1 MNALGF
7 DMHGLKIFLASIPL
21 ILTSFSFA
29 EEQNTTFFTEEDIL
43 GELPIVSSA
52 SRMNQSMS
60 RVPASVSII
69 DREMID
75 ASGAVSWVDV
85 FRLVPGFQAYYINGN
100 RYGIGYHGFGDQFPN
115 HMEVMID
122 GRSIYEPAFSG
133 IEWGSLG
140 ITLDEVDHI
149 EIVRGS
155 NAPAQ
160 GSNAFMGAI
169 NIITQKPQ
177 QESGVHQRFTVGDRQ
192 TREGHIR
199 YSGHLDKFDYRV
211 SVNYQHNE
219 GFPSVDTGDD
229 QGPLKDGKESLGF
242 NFRGMYTPNVS
253 DIIDLQVGFNHNN
266 MGWGDVDHPDEYSRV
281 DFESQYQSLKWTR
294 DLNSTDTL
302 KLHAY
307 HNKLEGE
314 NFVNQGLLS
323 DLLTEELNTPIA
335 PEDVNPLLN
344 LFFDVDIDDQ
354 NFIVGSKHTVSE
366 RYDFEL
372 EHHMQLTN
380 QFRTTWGAGIRYDRV
395 KGQTIFGH
403 NDDETLTSR
412 RLFGHVEWQ
421 PFHHW
426 TFNTGLM
433 LEDNSLVD
441 TIASGRLGANYH
453 INDQH
458 TVRVAYAMGKRS
470 PTLIEAK
477 EFNADIIDNQLLV
490 TAIRRSE
497 SNIDE
502 ERLKSIEL
510 GYLATFPND
519 GLTVDVRLF
528 REEVRNAF
536 DVYQQSADI
545 GLPLF
550 NPAENFSVRGNVAEW
565 EMKGAELQVRYQPTN
580 RTLVTGHYGYRDV
593 DGEHISSYEPVFGL
607 STLSE
612 HGPQHTAGLLL
623 NQKLTRSFDASIN
636 AYHITDA
643 DWKDGNEVDQF
654 VRIDAQLRYNFSIAS
669 TTGSIILI
677 GQNLGEDYMEH
688 GENNVFESRYYLKVT
703 LDLP

>member
-1 MNALGF
+1 MHLSKAFLGLAL
-7 DMHGLKIFLASIPL
+7 LSLSSTSLAKQENSD
-21 ILTSFSFA
+21 
-29 EEQNTTFFTEEDIL
+29 FFTEEDML
-43 GELPIVSSA
+43 GEIPVVSSA
-52 SRMNQSMS
+52 SRMNQSVN
-60 RVPASVSII
+60 RAPASVSII
-69 DREMID
+69 DREMIE
-75 ASGAVSWVDV
+75 ASGAVTWVDV

-115 HMEVMID
+115 HMEVMVD
-122 GRSIYEPAFSG
+122 GRSVYESAFSG

-155 NAPAQ
+155 NAPAH

-169 NIITQKPQ
+169 NIITLQPQ
-177 QESGVHQRFTVGDRQ
+177 QESGIHQRFTVGDRQ
-192 TREGHIR
+192 TREGHVR
-199 YSGHLDKFDYRV
+199 YSGHHDKFDYRV

-219 GFPSVDTGDD
+219 GFPSVSSGEDS
-229 QGPLKDGKESLGF
+229 GPLEDGKESLGF

-253 DIIDLQVGFNHNN
+253 DIFDIQVGFNHNN
-266 MGWGDVDHPDEYSRV
+266 MGWGDVDHPDEYTRV
-281 DFESQYQSLKWTR
+281 DFESQYQSLKWTH
-294 DLNSTDTL
+294 DLNSTDTF

-323 DLLTEELNTPIA
+323 DLLTEEVGFPIGPDDVKPFLQA
-335 PEDVNPLLN
+335 VFDPSLDIEDQ
-344 LFFDVDIDDQ
+344 FYIT
-354 NFIVGSKHTVSE
+354 GSKHTVSE
-366 RYDFEL
+366 RYDLEL
-372 EHHMQLTN
+372 EHHLQLTD
-380 QFRTTWGAGIRYDRV
+380 QLRTTWGAGIRYDRV
-395 KGQTIFGH
+395 KGQSFFGH

-412 RLFGHVEWQ
+412 RLFGHAEWQ
-421 PFHHW
+421 PFRHW

-441 TIASGRLGANYH
+441 TIASGRVGANYH

-458 TVRVAYAMGKRS
+458 TVRIAYAIGTRS

-477 EFNADIIDNQLLV
+477 EFNVDIIDDQLLV

-519 GLTVDVRLF
+519 GLTIDLRLF

-550 NPAENFSVRGNVAEW
+550 NPAENFSVRGNIAEW
-565 EMKGAELQVRYQPTN
+565 EMKGAELQVRYQPN
-580 RTLVTGHYGYRDV
+580 HKTLVTGHYGYRDV
-593 DGEHISSYEPVFGL
+593 DGEHTSSYEPFNID
-607 STLSE
+607 SLSE

-623 NQKLTRSFDASIN
+623 NQKLTRSFDASIS